1 MKSKGRGLGSA
12 ISLVVLLLAGCGGG
26 VDGGAPILVS
36 GVVTFDSV
44 PTSISSGLVYTS
56 TTQKPAR
63 AIVIEAINTAD
74 LSVATSTVTD
84 ASGQYVLILPRNAN
98 VKVRAKAQMKKAGVF
113 DFQVVD
119 NTSSKALYVMDSV
132 TFNTGSSNLTKNL
145 NAASGWGGTGYT
157 ATRAAAPFAVL
168 DTVFKCVSKV
178 TAADPAATF
187 VPLQINWSVNNI
199 GTPGSLALGQI
210 SNAHYS
216 STENAIYIRGAA
228 NNDTDEYDDHVIAH
242 EWGHYFEANFS
253 RSDSIGGS
261 HGYGDKLD
269 PRVAF
274 GEGFGDAFSGI
285 ATDDKDYI
293 DTYGYHQGGTSVH
306 LDLADGNG
314 DLESIGWFSEDS
326 VWYVLYSLYKNIGF
340 TPIYN
345 VLVNDQKTANSF
357 TSIYSFSAF
366 LKSRYPTYATPLN
379 SLLASKNI
387 SANAIDQWDSSKTET
402 NNGLVAASL
411 PIYVR
416 LISGVPT
423 TVYVGDQDGWPNKLL
438 NRRFFVF
445 TIPAGPTTAHTL
457 AVDRDVTSQPTLRLY
472 AYGTRLVS
480 RYATYIDTSTITFPL
495 GTLSAGIY
503 YGEIFENS
511 ATGTIPFTMTLN

>member
-1 MKSKGRGLGSA
+1 MKSKGRGLASA
-12 ISLVVLLLAGCGGG
+12 ISLVALLLAGCGGG

-44 PTSISSGLVYTS
+44 PTSISSGLVYTN

-74 LSVATSTVTD
+74 SSVATSTVTD

-132 TFNTGSSNLTKNL
+132 AFNTGSSNLTKNL
-145 NAASGWGGTGYT
+145 NAASGWGGTAYT
-157 ATRAAAPFAVL
+157 ATRAAAPFAIL

-178 TAADPAATF
+178 TTADPAAAF
-187 VPLQINWSVNNI
+187 VPLQINWSINNI
-199 GTPGSLALGQI
+199 TTSGSPALGQI
-210 SNAHYS
+210 GGSYFS
-216 STENAIYIRGAA
+216 PVENAIYILGSA

-242 EWGHYFEANFS
+242 EWGHYFEHNFS

-293 DTYGYHQGGTSVH
+293 DTYGYRQATTAVH
-306 LDLADGNG
+306 LDLSNSNG

-345 VLVNDQKTANSF
+345 VLVSDEKTANSF

-366 LKSRYPTYATPLN
+366 LKSRYPAYATPLN

-387 SANAIDQWDSSKTET
+387 SANAIDQWDSSNTET

-416 LISGVPT
+416 LTSGVPT
-423 TVYVGDQDGWPNKLL
+423 TVYVGDQDGSPNKLL

-445 TIPAGPTTAHTL
+445 TIPSGPATAHTL
-457 AVDRDVTSQPTLRLY
+457 VVDRP
-472 AYGTRLVS
+472 GVS
-480 RYATYIDTSTITFPL
+480 RPGLKVYAGGTNLVNWVASASDTTTLSFVL

-503 YGEIFENS
+503 YGEIYEKIAS
-511 ATGTIPFTMTLN
+511 GSIPFVMTLN